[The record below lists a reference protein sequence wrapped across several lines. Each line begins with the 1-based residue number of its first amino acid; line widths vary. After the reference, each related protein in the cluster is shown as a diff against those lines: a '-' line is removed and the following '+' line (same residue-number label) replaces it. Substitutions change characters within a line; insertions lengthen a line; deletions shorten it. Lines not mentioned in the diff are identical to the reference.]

1 VLEQDSADFKRI
13 DGIVIRVS
21 TGLQIYPKMNRY
33 VRNNIIMGLE
43 YKAFRQLV
51 IQNPLMGYAL
61 SSFGIMDI
69 DDSTLR

>member
-1 VLEQDSADFKRI
+1 
-13 DGIVIRVS
+13 
-21 TGLQIYPKMNRY
+21 MNRY